1 MRGGGSD
8 FGRIRT
14 QQERNRRERGKED
27 DCREKGKAEAG
38 WQTGKCK
45 TRPGRLEDT
54 AGEKQTGNRQGEA
67 VARRKRGKKR
77 GGAGWGGKRQY
88 RSGGGSRGRKEA
100 RQVVELTAD
109 FG

>member
-14 QQERNRRERGKED
+14 QQERNRRER
-27 DCREKGKAEAG
+27 
-38 WQTGKCK
+38 WS
-45 TRPGRLEDT
+45 
-54 AGEKQTGNRQGEA
+54 QGE
-67 VARRKRGKKR
+67 REG
-77 GGAGWGGKRQY
+77 
-88 RSGGGSRGRKEA
+88 RSGADRGTGG